1 MYNIT
6 TCREDVKDITQ
17 GIIDCTLKLA
27 ETTNLLPS
35 YKKDT
40 KKLFEIINEVGII
53 EEQGDYYY
61 MEYSHKLFVEND
73 LNETIKWKSLYA
85 TLEACYD
92 ACEDATEVIR
102 NIIIKNS

>member
-1 MYNIT
+1 
-6 TCREDVKDITQ
+6 
-17 GIIDCTLKLA
+17 
-27 ETTNLLPS
+27 
-35 YKKDT
+35 
-40 KKLFEIINEVGII
+40 
-53 EEQGDYYY
+53 